1 MSLFSQLPPAIKVD
15 TAEHAQQVL
24 AYYMSKK
31 LVAFDTETTGLRRG
45 FDYAVLLSLSDGVQ
59 RHAIWPEC
67 LNAFKPLLENP
78 NIRLIG
84 HNVNFDQWMLLTTGI
99 DTDRY
104 TQRKQARMIDT
115 MVMHALLHDDD
126 PHDLK
131 FLARRYLDIDMV
143 PFKQLYGA
151 QMRTRSLTDIFLDP
165 ANEAVTVNYS
175 SLDAYATYKLFLRL
189 QTELVQTTLSKGPF
203 ANLWNY
209 YVATEIPFTKVLWH
223 MEREGVQV
231 NIANLI
237 NRAPQID
244 AEITNARR
252 WFSRQTRRLDINLNS
267 VPQMSKLFFEDLGY
281 TPISYTK
288 DNKPKLDKYALKV
301 WAKKGCQYATNLLK
315 YRDMTKRLG
324 TNVIGLIDK
333 VHADGKVHATFVQTG
348 AKTGRLAARDPNLQN
363 QPPEIRDAYEADEGY
378 VLRAADYAQLEM
390 RILAHVS
397 GEPALIDAINNGRD
411 VHSATAAVMY
421 GMEYEPIAHA
431 KERDDRGEVL
441 TDEEKGFL
449 KLRKGAK
456 SINFGIMYGMGA
468 NKLAGELG
476 ISKDEA
482 QGLIDRYF
490 AALPN
495 VPKYFEEVIAEARV
509 NGYCSTLFGRRR
521 QLSGIWSPLS
531 GERSRAERQVKN
543 APIQGFASEITK
555 MAMIAIWNDD
565 ELWAA
570 GFRMLLQ
577 VHDEIVFKLPI
588 AQANNVYLGDKV
600 LHHMSTGIGMTLA
613 VPLETS
619 GKTARTWAGCK

>member
-1 MSLFSQLPPAIKVD
+1 MSLFSQLPPAIKVSSV
-15 TAEHAQQVL
+15 THAEQVL
-24 AYYMSKK
+24 EYYMSKK
-31 LVAFDTETTGLRRG
+31 LVAFDTETTGLVRG
-45 FDYAVLLSLSDGVQ
+45 RDYAVLLSLSDGVQ
-59 RHAIWPEC
+59 RHAVWPEV
-67 LNAFKPLLENP
+67 LNVFKPLLECP
-78 NIRLIG
+78 DIRLIG

-99 DTDRY
+99 DTDRF

-115 MVMHALLHDDD
+115 LVMHALLHDNE

-131 FLARRYLDIDMV
+131 YLSRKYLGIDMV
-143 PFKQLYGA
+143 PFKQLYGS
-151 QMRTRSLTDIFLDP
+151 QMRTRTLTDIFLDP
-165 ANEAVTVNYS
+165 ANEEVTVNYS
-175 SLDAYATYKLFLRL
+175 ALDAYATYKLFLRL
-189 QTELVQTTLSKGPF
+189 QTELSQTTLNIGPF
-203 ANLWNY
+203 PNLWSY
-209 YVATEIPFTKVLWH
+209 YVATEMPFTKVLWH

-231 NIANLI
+231 NISSLI
-237 NRAPQID
+237 NRAPAIE

-252 WFSRQTRRLDINLNS
+252 WFCRQTRRLDINLNS
-267 VPQMSKLFFEDLGY
+267 VPQMSKLFFDELGY
-281 TPISYTK
+281 EPISYTK
-288 DNKPKLDKYALKV
+288 DSKPKLDKYALKV
-301 WAKKGCQYATNLLK
+301 WSKRGCPYATNLLK

-324 TNVIGLIDK
+324 TYVIGLIDK
-333 VHADGKVHATFVQTG
+333 VHPDGKVHATFVQTG

-363 QPPEIRDAYEADEGY
+363 QAPDIRDAYEADAGY

-397 GEPALIDAINNGRD
+397 NEPALIDAINNGRD

-421 GMEYEPIAHA
+421 GIEYEPIAHA
-431 KERDDRGEVL
+431 KEKDDRGEQL
-441 TDEEKGFL
+441 TDEEKGLL
-449 KLRKGAK
+449 KKRKGAK

-476 ISKDEA
+476 ITKDEA

-495 VPKYFEEVIAEARV
+495 VPKYFDKVIAEARV

-521 QLSGIWSPLS
+521 QLPGIWSPLK
-531 GERSRAERQVKN
+531 GERARAERQVKN
-543 APIQGFASEITK
+543 GPIQGFASEITK
-555 MAMIAIWNDD
+555 MAMLAIWNDD

-588 AQANNVYLGDKV
+588 AHANNKYLGDRL
-600 LHHMSTGIGMTLA
+600 LHHMSNGIGMQLA

-619 GKTARTWAGCK
+619 GKTSTNWAGCK